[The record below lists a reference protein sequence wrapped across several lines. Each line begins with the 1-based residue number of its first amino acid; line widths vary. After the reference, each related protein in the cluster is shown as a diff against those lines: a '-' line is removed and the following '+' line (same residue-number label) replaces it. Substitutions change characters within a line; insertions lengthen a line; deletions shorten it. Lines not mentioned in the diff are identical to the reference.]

1 MADDLDRV
9 GRLQFLQIDDETRAL
24 LREFRGILE
33 QHIDEVL
40 DAFYGYMT
48 KHPDMAAMFK
58 SDASMR
64 HARDEQRKHWLNN
77 VFTGEFG
84 DDYFRTVTVIGRTHE
99 RVGLEPRWY
108 IGAYAFTMN
117 KLVQLVF
124 SRYRK
129 KPERASA
136 IIQAINKAVYLDM
149 DISISVYIRTARETA
164 ARTLNEHAS
173 KFENEVHAMV
183 EIVAAAATE
192 LQSTSQNM
200 AETADRTSSQS
211 EVVAS
216 AADQAAGN
224 VQTVASAAEELH
236 ASISEISRQVAEGN
250 RISSEAVDEA
260 ERTNEMVNGLAAA
273 AGKIGE
279 VVKLINDIASQ
290 TNLLALN
297 ATIEAARAGDAGKGF
312 AVVANEVKNLA
323 NQTARA
329 TEDISKQIGEVQ
341 GATEQAVSAIQGIG
355 GTIGRISEITGAIAA
370 AVEEQ
375 SAATQEI
382 ARNVQEASSGTT
394 EVTSNISTVTEAAT
408 ETGHAAGEVLTAA
421 RELSNQSERLK
432 AQVDEFLHDI
442 REAV

>member
-9 GRLQFLQIDDETRAL
+9 GRLGFLQIDEETRGL
-24 LREFRGILE
+24 LREFRGILAGN
-33 QHIDEVL
+33 IDAVL
-40 DAFYGYMT
+40 DAFYGYVRQT
-48 KHPDMAAMFK
+48 HAVARLFG
-58 SDASMR
+58 SDAGIR
-64 HARDEQRKHWLNN
+64 NARDQQRKHWLDN
-77 VFTGEFG
+77 VFSGEFG
-84 DDYFRTVTVIGRTHE
+84 DAYFRQVTLIGRTHE

-108 IGAYAFTMN
+108 IAAYAFTLN
-117 KLVQLVF
+117 KLVQLIYTH
-124 SRYRK
+124 YRK
-129 KPERASA
+129 KPERAAA
-136 IIQAINKAVYLDM
+136 IIQAVNKAVFLDM
-149 DISISVYIRTARETA
+149 DVAISVYIQTARETA

-211 EVVAS
+211 SLVAN

-224 VQTVASAAEELH
+224 VQTVAAAAEELH
-236 ASISEISRQVAEGN
+236 ASISEISRQVAESN
-250 RISSEAVDEA
+250 RISSEAVEEA
-260 ERTNEMVNGLAAA
+260 ERTNQMVNGLATA

-312 AVVANEVKNLA
+312 AVVAGEVKNLA

-329 TEDISKQIGEVQ
+329 TEDIGRQITEVQ
-341 GATEQAVSAIQGIG
+341 NATKSAVGAIQGIT
-355 GTIGRISEITGAIAA
+355 GTIGRINEIAAAIAA
-370 AVEEQ
+370 AVEQ
-375 SAATQEI
+375 QGAATQEI
-382 ARNVQEASSGTT
+382 ARNVQQASSGTS

-432 AQVDEFLHDI
+432 AQVDSFLHDI
-442 REAV
+442 RSAV